1 MKKAAILILTI
12 LYITSASGA
21 TVNIH
26 YCMGQFAG
34 WELGHDDEQSCGSC
48 GMDKQSKGKEDC
60 CRDEH
65 KTLKV
70 DDVHKMA
77 ESFVQLVQAPVIIT
91 EHNNMHGSYI
101 MRSGKKLLPSINAP
115 PSLVPEHVYLVN
127 RSIRI

>member
-12 LYITSASGA
+12 LYVAGASGA

-34 WELGHDDEQSCGSC
+34 WDLGHDEENSCASC
-48 GMDKQSKGKEDC
+48 GMDKQSKEKEEC

-65 KTLKV
+65 KTIKV
-70 DDVHKMA
+70 DDVHKMT
-77 ESFVQLVQAPVIIT
+77 ESFVHFLQVPVIIA
-91 EHNNMHGSYI
+91 EHINIHGSYVL
-101 MRSGKKLLPSINAP
+101 RSGKNLLPSINAP
-115 PSLVPEHVYLVN
+115 PSVVPEHVYLVN